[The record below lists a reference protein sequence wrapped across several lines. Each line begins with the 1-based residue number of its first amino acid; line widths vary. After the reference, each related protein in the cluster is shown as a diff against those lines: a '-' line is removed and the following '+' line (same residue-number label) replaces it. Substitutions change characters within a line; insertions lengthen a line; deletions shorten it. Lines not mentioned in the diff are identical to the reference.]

1 MQVIIPL
8 AGKGTRLRPHTHLV
22 PKPMLKVGGRPV
34 MDWVMDRLNG
44 LDVSE
49 LIFITGHLKE
59 QAEEYS
65 RTRYGIP
72 SRYIEQKVQ
81 DGTAGAV
88 NLARPFVKEPIL
100 IVFVDTVFEADLTL
114 INRFKGDGIIW
125 AKEVEDYQ
133 RFGVVVT
140 DKDGYMT
147 KIVEK
152 PSTPISK
159 LANIGLYYIKDV
171 DTLWKGID
179 YTLKSAPNK
188 GEYYL
193 TDAFQYMI
201 DQGRKILTAEVGGWY
216 DCGKLDTLLETN
228 EILLNKGAARR
239 RDFPGV
245 TIHDPV
251 YIEDG
256 VEIERSEIGPNVS
269 LEAGA
274 VVKDSRLAHTL
285 VGPKSTI
292 THSHLHHSMIAERVT
307 LAHFSGSASLGSD
320 SEVTGDDA

>member
-34 MDWVMDRLNG
+34 MDWVMDRLKD

-59 QAEEYS
+59 QAEVYS
-65 RTRYGIP
+65 KGRYGYP

-88 NLARPFVKEPIL
+88 NLARPYVKEPVL
-100 IVFVDTVFEADLTL
+100 IIFVDTVFEADLTL

-125 AKEVEDYQ
+125 AKEVEDSQ

-179 YTLKSAPNK
+179 HTLASPKQK
-188 GEYYL
+188 GEFFL
-193 TDAFQYMI
+193 TDAFQFMI
-201 DQGRKILTAEVGGWY
+201 DQGKKILTAEVGGWY

-228 EILLNKGAARR
+228 EILLKNGAARR
-239 RDFPGV
+239 KDFPGV

-256 VEIERSEIGPNVS
+256 VTVERSEIGPNVN

-274 VVKDSRLAHTL
+274 VVKDSRLQHTI
-285 VGPKSTI
+285 VGAKSTV
-292 THSHLHHSMIAERVT
+292 TGATLHHSMLGERVVV
-307 LAHFSGSASLGSD
+307 SGVKGSASLGDD
-320 SEVTGDDA
+320 SEMIGER